1 MYTYMYVACMKNI
14 LYKHYFM
21 FIFLNKWIKNII
33 FKTCNLDCDY
43 RETSTDIDHEITRNC
58 FL

>member
-1 MYTYMYVACMKNI
+1 MYVMCMKNI
-14 LYKHYFM
+14 LYNYYFM

-33 FKTCNLDCDY
+33 FKICNLDCDY
-43 RETSTDIDHEITRNC
+43 REISIDINYEIIRNC

>member
-33 FKTCNLDCDY
+33 FKTCNLDCD
-43 RETSTDIDHEITRNC
+43 
-58 FL
+58 